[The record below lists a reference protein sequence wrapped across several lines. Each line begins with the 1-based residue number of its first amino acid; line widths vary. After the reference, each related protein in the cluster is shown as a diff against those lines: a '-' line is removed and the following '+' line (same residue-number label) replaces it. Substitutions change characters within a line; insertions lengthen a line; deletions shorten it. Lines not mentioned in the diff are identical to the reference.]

1 MFNLIKFSKGF
12 EEGSKF
18 YNIKELEK
26 DKEFM
31 QHKREFE
38 KNSYVIENCDD
49 EDLSVIEDIEMR
61 KFSYEGIYDLML
73 NITACDNAVDIR
85 LDVDVETGNINY
97 TMTNRVK
104 RYITSEDFF
113 NVNKAIE
120 SVYHMIRKFAE
131 CCNEE
136 ALKVTEDIVE
146 IIGEDYKCELNGE
159 GTLKVEHNNV
169 IVTIKDFPKNV
180 SEYDLDFNSEIET
193 NKGKKLKP
201 SDLETANDIMRD
213 IKTEIRET
221 WGD

>member
-1 MFNLIKFSKGF
+1 MFNFIKFSKGF

-18 YNIKELEK
+18 YNIKELKE

-49 EDLSVIEDIEMR
+49 EDLPVIEDIEMR
-61 KFSYEGIYDLML
+61 EFSYEGMYDLML

-104 RYITSEDFF
+104 KYITPEEFF

-131 CCNEE
+131 YCNEE
-136 ALKVTEDIVE
+136 ALKVAEDIVE

-201 SDLETANDIMRD
+201 SDLETANNIMRD
-213 IKTEIRET
+213 IKTEIKEV
-221 WGD
+221 WE